1 MPGVSTSI
9 NCVSPSIAM
18 PISRV
23 RVVCTLGLTIA
34 TFCPTS
40 ALVSVDL
47 PALGA
52 PTIATTPQCA
62 VICPVAPALRWR
74 PRSRP
79 PASSRLPPKPVRDPL
94 SPLLPRNGAHD
105 AHPVAE
111 PADIPAAKG
120 HGRRPIPE
128 EIGRAACRERVC
140 QYV

>member
-1 MPGVSTSI
+1 MPSCLVL
-9 NCVSPSIAM
+9 
-18 PISRV
+18 
-23 RVVCTLGLTIA
+23 VVCTLGLTIA

-94 SPLLPRNGAHD
+94 SPLLPRN
-105 AHPVAE
+105 
-111 PADIPAAKG
+111 
-120 HGRRPIPE
+120 RSE
-128 EIGRAACRERVC
+128 EHTSELQSLMRISYAVFCLKQKTTRDQQTHEK
-140 QYV
+140 